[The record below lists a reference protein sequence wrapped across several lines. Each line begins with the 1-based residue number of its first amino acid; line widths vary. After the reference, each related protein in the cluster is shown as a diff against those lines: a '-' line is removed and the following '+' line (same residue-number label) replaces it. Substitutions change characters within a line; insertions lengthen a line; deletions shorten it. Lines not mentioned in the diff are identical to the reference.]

1 MECYDKT
8 QTVVQDAPKET
19 CSLEPHLFATVRVA
33 VDAHLVRLPH
43 ILKIMQYL
51 YFFQALLG
59 SHHNGSSLM
68 GI

>member
-33 VDAHLVRLPH
+33 VDAPVATVNAKDVFLATLRC
-43 ILKIMQYL
+43 
-51 YFFQALLG
+51 
-59 SHHNGSSLM
+59 
-68 GI
+68 